1 MTELERVTRNFDFCA
16 NSIREEGTQNERI
29 SLAII
34 SQSLIEIAKEL
45 AIMNDRAA
53 EGGENK

>member
-1 MTELERVTRNFDFCA
+1 MTELEKVTRHFDTCVEIMK
-16 NSIREEGTQNERI
+16 SEGMQPEKV
-29 SLAII
+29 SLVFI

-53 EGGENK
+53 KGENK